1 MYVEKV
7 FGYADALK
15 YINGY
20 RGKVSNRRPIITQKG
35 SHREPPGDQYF
46 KGALFLHTLRNVLG
60 DDDKWWALVREVY
73 DTFKY
78 QSIETDDILKLFNKR
93 FGRDLQ
99 PVFDQY
105 LRHAQLPL
113 LELIFDDAKDSV
125 SYRWKTDV
133 PGFDMPIRV
142 GERAAWQQI
151 SPTTEWQT
159 LSTELGQERFEV
171 ATDLYYVKVTQQPRE
186 SD

>member
-1 MYVEKV
+1 
-7 FGYADALK
+7 
-15 YINGY
+15 
-20 RGKVSNRRPIITQKG
+20 
-35 SHREPPGDQYF
+35 
-46 KGALFLHTLRNVLG
+46 
-60 DDDKWWALVREVY
+60 
-73 DTFKY
+73 
-78 QSIETDDILKLFNKR
+78 
-93 FGRDLQ
+93 

-105 LRHAQLPL
+105 LRHAQPPL
-113 LELIFDDAKDSV
+113 LELVFDDAKQSV

-171 ATDLYYVKVTQQPRE
+171 ATDLYYVKVTKRRRE